1 MTEEEKYVKEVIEN
15 VEDLIKISE
24 YMDYSDFVRK
34 KLVKKSRKYLKK
46 FVKELKDGK
55 YDW

>member
-46 FVKELKDGK
+46 FVKELKDGN

>member
-46 FVKELKDGK
+46 FVKELKDEK